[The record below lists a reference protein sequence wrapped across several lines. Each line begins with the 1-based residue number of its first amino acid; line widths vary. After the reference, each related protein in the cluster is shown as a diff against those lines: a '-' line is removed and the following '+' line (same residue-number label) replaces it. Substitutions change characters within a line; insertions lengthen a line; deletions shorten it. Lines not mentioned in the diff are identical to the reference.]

1 MKHFNGFE
9 YRQNILHVEDV
20 ALPTLATQFGTP
32 CYIYSKA
39 AIKAQWDSLT
49 SAFAG
54 HDLLPCYAVK
64 ANSNIAIL
72 QMLAQWGAGFDIV
85 SVGELERVLAAG
97 GAASKVMFSGVAK
110 REDELRA
117 AIYHQ
122 ISCINIESEYELS
135 RIQALAAEMKM
146 PARVSVRINPD
157 VDPQTH
163 PYISTGLK
171 ESKFGVATDVALALY
186 QSTIDDPWV
195 NAVGIDCHIGSQIT
209 ETAPYQQAAEHVFRF
224 VAELEQMGIKLE
236 HIDLGG
242 GFGITYEQ
250 ETPPG
255 FDAFAQQ
262 ILPLFEGTEYQLVL
276 EPGRSLVANSGILLT
291 RVEYIKDT
299 NVHKFAV
306 IDAAMNDL
314 IRPALYQAWHTLLP
328 LVDKPNAH
336 TAEYDIVG
344 PVCESGD
351 FLAKARVL
359 PELVSGDMLAIMSAG
374 AYAMTMASNYNSR
387 QKPCELLV
395 DGSEVNLIRRREALP
410 DLWQHESLLIAD
422 SIVAK

>member
-9 YRQNILHVEDV
+9 YRQNTLHVEDV
-20 ALPTLATQFGTP
+20 ALPALATEFGTP
-32 CYIYSKA
+32 CYVYSKA
-39 AIKAQWDSLT
+39 AIKAQWDLLT
-49 SAFAG
+49 DAFGG
-54 HDLLPCYAVK
+54 HDCLPCYAVK

-72 QMLAQWGAGFDIV
+72 QLLAEWGAGFDIV

-110 REDELRA
+110 REDEIRA

-122 ISCINIESEYELS
+122 IACINIESDYELS
-135 RIQALAAEMKM
+135 RIQAIAAEMKM

-171 ESKFGVATDVALALY
+171 QSKFGVASDVALNLY
-186 QSTIDDPWV
+186 QSTLDDPWV
-195 NAVGIDCHIGSQIT
+195 SAVGIDCHIGSQIT
-209 ETAPYQQAAEHVFRF
+209 DTGPYRQAAEHVFRF
-224 VAELEQMGIKLE
+224 VAELEQMGIKLK

-250 ETPPG
+250 ESPPA

-262 ILPLFEGTEYQLVL
+262 ILPLFEGKDYQLVL

-299 NVHKFAV
+299 SVHKFTV
-306 IDAAMNDL
+306 VDAAMNDL
-314 IRPALYQAWHTLLP
+314 IRPALYQAWHTILP
-328 LVDKPNAH
+328 LINKSNGN
-336 TAEYDIVG
+336 TFEYDVVG

-359 PELVSGDMLAIMSAG
+359 PELGSGDVLAVMSAG

-395 DGSEVNLIRRREALP
+395 DGAQVSLIRRREALS
-410 DLWQHESLLIAD
+410 DLWQHERLLTDSLVTD
-422 SIVAK
+422 